1 MAFGKPFEGGC
12 WYFQYQP
19 TDFKIGNYIVGTR
32 DEFKS
37 MCESAEDL
45 GIKIIVDVVANHTTE
60 YEDKISSS
68 LYNMSGGLYHSTG
81 HQPIS
86 SYSDRFS
93 CTNQAM
99 CNGGLPD
106 INTENKA
113 YQEYLLKY
121 LQDCIDCGAD
131 GFRYDAA
138 KHIGLPG
145 EAGGGDFWPTIL
157 NGTSKGK
164 NLFQYGEV
172 LQGDNDNMAGYA

>member
-1 MAFGKPFEGGC
+1 
-12 WYFQYQP
+12 
-19 TDFKIGNYIVGTR
+19 
-32 DEFKS
+32 
-37 MCESAEDL
+37 
-45 GIKIIVDVVANHTTE
+45 
-60 YEDKISSS
+60 
-68 LYNMSGGLYHSTG
+68 
-81 HQPIS
+81 
-86 SYSDRFS
+86 
-93 CTNQAM
+93 M